1 MRIRMHASDLR
12 VHVYAYTSMCM
23 YARVLETM
31 KGTFFYIKVGF
42 GMNLTSSE
50 SYFKPLFSEY
60 IKSYMV
66 PFQNTQKILREN
78 IRFTKNSESKKE
90 SFKKHPQVKIF
101 LIKAFSSCRC
111 PASKKMEWWKTAT
124 IVVGPWRLCLRGLLE
139 AFLEWCCS
147 RGALGALFLGGGS

>member
-1 MRIRMHASDLR
+1 MRIRMHALDLR

-78 IRFTKNSESKKE
+78 IRFTKNSESKRE
-90 SFKKHPQVKIF
+90 SFKNHPQVKIF